1 MAPENTKA
9 TQRIMKHHDRLN
21 AVLRNLPSDYAP
33 WGKEERWKDPDKIYP
48 DCSCGCKHFYELKSK
63 GKENIGLDW
72 GVCGNP
78 QSPRAGLLT
87 FEHQGCGMF
96 EASRGSR

>member
-1 MAPENTKA
+1 MGPEA
-9 TQRIMKHHDRLN
+9 TNRKVEKHHDRLN
-21 AVLRNLPSDYAP
+21 AVLRVLPSDYAP
-33 WGKEERWKDPDKIYP
+33 WGKEERWADPNKLYP
-48 DCSCGCKHFYELKSK
+48 DCSYGCRHFYKLR
-63 GKENIGLDW
+63 GKRNEPIRMDW

-96 EASRGSR
+96 EASHGSR